1 MNASSARTEPSN
13 PVATMIAPKTKNVST
28 WKIALTFS
36 EKSTKRSVISC
47 SKKPSVIPATNA
59 AIRPLPKVTSASP
72 KAASPNP
79 TA

>member
-1 MNASSARTEPSN
+1 M
-13 PVATMIAPKTKNVST
+13 ATISAPKTKNVST

-36 EKSTKRSVISC
+36 EKSAKRSVISC
-47 SKKPSVIPATNA
+47 SEIPSVIPKTKA

-72 KAASPNP
+72 KAARPKP